1 MTEFKTARNGCKA
14 NIEKVKK
21 NQKILIKTLTQG
33 FSILSKSMIKLTNDL
48 SNKQTESYDAK
59 LKKLEDKINIQDAAI
74 TSLKNE
80 VKSYKDRKNIQGQS
94 QPTTT
99 VNPIIDN
106 TPINPAN
113 PKTSNSKI
121 PPVSK
126 NPIPPLI
133 IDQNNVINE
142 SMSYAFTVVKSKPKR
157 APGLTFNDEQNEHV
171 KSAVKK

>member
-1 MTEFKTARNGCKA
+1 M
-14 NIEKVKK
+14 K
-21 NQKILIKTLTQG
+21 N
-33 FSILSKSMIKLTNDL
+33 
-48 SNKQTESYDAK
+48 
-59 LKKLEDKINIQDAAI
+59 
-74 TSLKNE
+74 
-80 VKSYKDRKNIQGQS
+80 VQGQS

-106 TPINPAN
+106 TPIKPAN

-171 KSAVKK
+171 KSAVKQNNKERDSKFPSHENTNIITLEQKNKLVSEELDRMSRTLGIRVGPLNMIEGTRTKLIQLKKWIAISV